1 MQTLEQILRHHA
13 RKYPQMQPTDAVKLI
28 YQNVFGGGHLI
39 REPAACRC
47 ALRHEYE
54 DTPQIFH
61 SPLLENIG
69 NGMVRV
75 MLSAIDGSGY
85 SIEQLGYDFVRSSRE
100 HQGSLN
106 GFLLKLDILRRVAA
120 DGAFGF
126 SLEELENYLREYQ
139 KAGYPM
145 VSHSEQYRKA
155 YRPAYRIVLE
165 RLLPEK
171 MTIEA
176 GRNKL

>member
-47 ALRHEYE
+47 ALLHEYE

-126 SLEELENYLREYQ
+126 SLEELEDYLREYQ

-155 YRPAYRIVLE
+155 YRPAYRIVLK
-165 RLLPEK
+165 RLLPEE

>member
-39 REPAACRC
+39 RDPAACRC

-54 DTPQIFH
+54 DTPQVPH
-61 SPLLENIG
+61 SLLLEDIG

-75 MLSAIDGSGY
+75 MLSAIDDSGY

-106 GFLLKLDILRRVAA
+106 GFLLKLNILRRVTA

-126 SLEELENYLREYQ
+126 SLEELEDYLTEYQ

-155 YRPAYRIVLE
+155 YRPAYRIVLK
-165 RLLPEK
+165 RVLPEELTLDFK
-171 MTIEA
+171 RHTI
-176 GRNKL
+176 

>member
-28 YQNVFGGGHLI
+28 YQNVFGGGHLT
-39 REPAACRC
+39 RDPAACRC

-61 SPLLENIG
+61 APLLEDIG

-85 SIEQLGYDFVRSSRE
+85 SIEQLDYDFARSSRE
-100 HQGSLN
+100 NHGSLN
-106 GFLLKLDILRRVAA
+106 DFLLKLGTFCVGSPLT
-120 DGAFGF
+120 G
-126 SLEELENYLREYQ
+126 
-139 KAGYPM
+139 
-145 VSHSEQYRKA
+145 
-155 YRPAYRIVLE
+155 
-165 RLLPEK
+165 LLASRWK
-171 MTIEA
+171 
-176 GRNKL
+176 N

>member
-13 RKYPQMQPTDAVKLI
+13 RKYPLMQPTDAVKLI

-39 REPAACRC
+39 RDPAACRC

-61 SPLLENIG
+61 EPLLEDIG

-75 MLSAIDGSGY
+75 MLSAIEDSGY

-100 HQGSLN
+100 HRGSLN
-106 GFLLKLDILRRVAA
+106 GFLLKLDILRRVTA

-126 SLEELENYLREYQ
+126 STEELEKYLSEY
-139 KAGYPM
+139 KAAGYPT
-145 VSHSEQYRKA
+145 VSHSQQYREA
-155 YRPAYRIVLE
+155 YRPAYRIVLK
-165 RLLPEK
+165 RVLPEE

-176 GRNKL
+176 GRKKL

>member
-39 REPAACRC
+39 RDPAACRC

-54 DTPQIFH
+54 DTPQVPH
-61 SPLLENIG
+61 SLLLADIG

-75 MLSAIDGSGY
+75 MLSAIEDSGY

-120 DGAFGF
+120 DGSFGF
-126 SLEELENYLREYQ
+126 SLEELEDYLREYQ

-165 RLLPEK
+165 RLLPEE

>member
-61 SPLLENIG
+61 SSLLENIG

-85 SIEQLGYDFVRSSRE
+85 SINRSR
-100 HQGSLN
+100 
-106 GFLLKLDILRRVAA
+106 IT
-120 DGAFGF
+120 
-126 SLEELENYLREYQ
+126 
-139 KAGYPM
+139 AGK
-145 VSHSEQYRKA
+145 S
-155 YRPAYRIVLE
+155 
-165 RLLPEK
+165 
-171 MTIEA
+171 
-176 GRNKL
+176 GRNN